1 MKNDELKETIT
12 KQEKDLEKLNREN
25 EKLKAE
31 KKCNKLSNLSGFSRY
46 SL

>member
-25 EKLKAE
+25 EKLKA
-31 KKCNKLSNLSGFSRY
+31 
-46 SL
+46 